1 MHLNQEK
8 NSQMCIEIAVEHG
21 RRYDK
26 LKEENNRGNKGGA
39 PYLRK
44 CRSWTVCH
52 GEITPS
58 LSCLDSVKKEGWKW
72 RLNNLNLILW

>member
-1 MHLNQEK
+1 MGEKLQLVWSLVDCWTISIGKKGNFTLRIITLKKMHLNQEK

-44 CRSWTVCH
+44 CRS
-52 GEITPS
+52 
-58 LSCLDSVKKEGWKW
+58 
-72 RLNNLNLILW
+72 